1 MEFAIRTP
9 RGLIYGF
16 LILLHVG
23 SNIANCGF
31 RHLGT
36 IKGSIIPRHIRMI
49 PTYPSN
55 IITTMRYSWV
65 GIEIIARNQLRNS
78 TRCDVDG
85 YDIIDNSLWIMVF
98 GVTFTHRDQPLSRGV
113 KMHIRVS

>member
-1 MEFAIRTP
+1 MKLAIRTP

-23 SNIANCGF
+23 SNIADGSF

-36 IKGSIIPRHIRMI
+36 IEGGIIPGHIWMI
-49 PTYPSN
+49 PTNPGN
-55 IITTMRYSWV
+55 VIATMRNSWV

-78 TRCDVDG
+78 A
-85 YDIIDNSLWIMVF
+85 
-98 GVTFTHRDQPLSRGV
+98 
-113 KMHIRVS
+113 